1 METDYSERDFTHFEE
16 YDLEFL
22 RELAE
27 DARGNLVDKLELS
40 GNFSE
45 AEKIK
50 NFSTEEW
57 IEWSKKEKERIE
69 VLEEE
74 ARKKFAAEFRRA
86 D

>member
-1 METDYSERDFTHFEE
+1 MESDYSERDFTHFEE

-27 DARGNLVDKLELS
+27 DARENLVDKLELS